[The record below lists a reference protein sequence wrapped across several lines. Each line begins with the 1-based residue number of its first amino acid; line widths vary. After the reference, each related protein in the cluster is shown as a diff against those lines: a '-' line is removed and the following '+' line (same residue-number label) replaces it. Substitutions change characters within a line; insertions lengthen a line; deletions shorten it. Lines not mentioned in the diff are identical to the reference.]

1 MGYGLFGLA
10 ASKITEPMGFKSQED
25 FDFPVTKAEDAGG
38 WSLENRCGQEAISG
52 SGKDQRKDTN
62 CPNVI
67 LINTDDMSWADIS
80 INNPSKYIPT
90 PNIDRLVSKGINFR
104 DGHSCNSRCAP
115 SRYCLLTGRNNYRKH
130 YHYKP
135 MDIEFGRKVLPHL
148 FKRNNYQ
155 TIRVGKIQPLDGGNG
170 LGETETPGEYFFTLG
185 GNFNGFDKSFT
196 SRSYCCSPGG
206 GYFVNDVARAPFNKW
221 SIDEFSI

>member
-1 MGYGLFGLA
+1 MYRFHQQWNDF
-10 ASKITEPMGFKSQED
+10 SKCK
-25 FDFPVTKAEDAGG
+25 
-38 WSLENRCGQEAISG
+38 
-52 SGKDQRKDTN
+52 
-62 CPNVI
+62 
-67 LINTDDMSWADIS
+67 
-80 INNPSKYIPT
+80 
-90 PNIDRLVSKGINFR
+90 KGINFR

-148 FKRNNYQ
+148 FKRNNYE
-155 TIRVGKIQPLDGGNG
+155 TIGVGKIQPLDGGNG

-185 GNFNGFDKSFT
+185 AKFNGFDKSFT

-221 SIDEFSI
+221 SILMNFRSEDESSILISEVDQEAFWKNQDHWHLLDGYSEGTDANKQILRALTVCKLQIIP